1 MAWAVQFLCDMVLT
15 RPETAAGPLAL
26 FEALLSRKLALAR
39 RLLEGPD
46 AAQLQHVGPAGFTTL
61 HAAVLAGAADL
72 LPALAAA
79 GAPLNGE
86 MEDYFRPGSPLW
98 SFVRALSG
106 NRGSSQPCYLTQG
119 QTPLGVA
126 AR

>member
-1 MAWAVQFLCDMVLT
+1 MYDMVLT
-15 RPETAAGPLAL
+15 RAETAAGPLAL
-26 FEALLSRKLALAR
+26 FEALLAGKLALAR

-46 AAQLQHVGPAGFTTL
+46 AAQLQHVGPTGFSTL
-61 HAAVLAGAADL
+61 HAAVLAGAANL

-86 MEDYFRPGSPLW
+86 LEVYFRPGITLR
-98 SFVRALSG
+98 SFVRGLS
-106 NRGSSQPCYLTQG
+106 RECYFYQLHGLTQG

-126 AR
+126 AW

>member
-1 MAWAVQFLCDMVLT
+1 MVLT
-15 RPETAAGPLAL
+15 RAETAAGPLAL
-26 FEALLSRKLALAR
+26 FEALLAGKLALAR
-39 RLLEGPD
+39 RLLEGPE

-72 LPALAAA
+72 LPTLAAA

-86 MEDYFRPGSPLW
+86 LEDSFWLGSPLW
-98 SFVRALSG
+98 SFARCFSG
-106 NRGSSQPCYLTQG
+106 NRDSSRLYCLAQG
-119 QTPLGVA
+119 QTPLGIA

>member
-1 MAWAVQFLCDMVLT
+1 MVLT

-86 MEDYFRPGSPLW
+86 MEACFRAPLW
-98 SFVRALSG
+98 SFACALSG
-106 NRGSSQPCYLTQG
+106 NRGSSQLCYLTQG
-119 QTPLGVA
+119 QTPLGA
-126 AR
+126 AAT